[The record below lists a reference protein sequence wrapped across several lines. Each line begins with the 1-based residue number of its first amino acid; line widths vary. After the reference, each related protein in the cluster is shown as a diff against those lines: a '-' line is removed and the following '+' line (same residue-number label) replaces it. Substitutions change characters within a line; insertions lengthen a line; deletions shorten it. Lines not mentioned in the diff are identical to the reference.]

1 MKASLFLRVVFRIFA
16 CVGYSVRT
24 PVAHFCIES
33 GVLLHG
39 FQNEKGT
46 QFYKNHLGC
55 FRAPQAKDT
64 SEFSIEKKSGI

>member
-39 FQNEKGT
+39 FQNEKGYT
-46 QFYKNHLGC
+46 TLQKPLRLFQSPTSQRH
-55 FRAPQAKDT
+55 FRIFQ
-64 SEFSIEKKSGI
+64 